1 LTRAERE
8 EQNAV
13 LEGLRRDA
21 RFLAER
27 YRLALRSIDAES
39 PRVKRRYGI
48 CYEDGSIRIR
58 LRNVKTG
65 ELLKYS
71 ALIDTLCHELA
82 HLKHFNHG
90 RQFHELHR
98 RILGY
103 ARRSG
108 IYRPAPRPATRVWRG
123 PPPLMPARSA
133 PRRVSPA
140 SPASGPLQLEL
151 FPGGD

>member
-1 LTRAERE
+1 MTRAERD
-8 EQNAV
+8 EQSAM

-27 YRLALRSIDAES
+27 YRLPLLSLDAEA

-71 ALIDTLCHELA
+71 AVIDTLCHELA
-82 HLKHFNHG
+82 HLKHFNHS
-90 RQFHELHR
+90 RQFQDLYR

-108 IYRPAPRPATRVWRG
+108 IYRPAPRPTARVWRG
-123 PPPLMPARSA
+123 PPPLIPARPAPKRSA
-133 PRRVSPA
+133 PA
-140 SPASGPLQLEL
+140 GPIQLEL
-151 FPGGD
+151 FGSGAD

>member
-1 LTRAERE
+1 MTRAECD
-8 EQNAV
+8 QQIAV

-27 YRLALRSIDAES
+27 YRLPLLSVEAES
-39 PRVKRRYGI
+39 LRVKRRYGI

-58 LRNVKTG
+58 LRNLKTG

-71 ALIDTLCHELA
+71 AMIDTLCHELA

-90 RQFHELHR
+90 RQFQDLYR

-108 IYRPAPRPATRVWRG
+108 IYRPAPRPSGRVWRA
-123 PPPLMPARSA
+123 PPPLIPAR
-133 PRRVSPA
+133 
-140 SPASGPLQLEL
+140 PASGRAAPARPIQLEL
-151 FPGGD
+151 FSGDGD